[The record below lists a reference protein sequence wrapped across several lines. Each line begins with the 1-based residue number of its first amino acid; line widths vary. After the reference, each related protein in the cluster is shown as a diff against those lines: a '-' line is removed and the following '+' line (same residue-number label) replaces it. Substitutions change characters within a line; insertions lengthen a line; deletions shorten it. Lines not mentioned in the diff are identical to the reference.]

1 MFNRNGLNVFLDI
14 STYCNAACPQ
24 CHRTNPNGLEKA
36 DWLPLVQWNLQTFKN
51 AYRLHLKSK
60 TNYAE
65 FGFCGTWG
73 DPVMNKDLL
82 KMVEYIIENSKANII
97 FDTNGSIRDEDW
109 WWQLGILAGKRL
121 TVFFAVDG
129 INQEMHSLYRRNT
142 NLNKVLNNMKA
153 LSNTLAKVKARIIVF
168 KHNESYL
175 NEIKHLAIN
184 NGAIEV
190 IATPSDRWPKG
201 PVFNFVD
208 ENNNDQT
215 LEKSKILYEH
225 KV

>member
-1 MFNRNGLNVFLDI
+1 
-14 STYCNAACPQ
+14 
-24 CHRTNPNGLEKA
+24 
-36 DWLPLVQWNLQTFKN
+36 
-51 AYRLHLKSK
+51 
-60 TNYAE
+60 
-65 FGFCGTWG
+65 
-73 DPVMNKDLL
+73 
-82 KMVEYIIENSKANII
+82 
-97 FDTNGSIRDEDW
+97 
-109 WWQLGILAGKRL
+109 
-121 TVFFAVDG
+121 
-129 INQEMHSLYRRNT
+129 
-142 NLNKVLNNMKA
+142 MKA

-190 IATPSDRWPKG
+190 IATPSDRWSQG